1 MHTKITSE
9 VTECM
14 DSLLQQTRNQQSRA
28 VDIFSDMYVKLEDR
42 HPSSGRSDV
51 RYVHHG
57 AQTGRCADPEM
68 QREHP
73 KGETFPVVGAEELQV
88 LAETYNK
95 VYEENQEAQML
106 IRHKAEHDPLT
117 DLLNRGSFEKLLR
130 IYEEGDS
137 PFALIMV
144 DVDYFK
150 TVNDTCGHAA
160 GDDTLKKIASLLTT
174 TFRSSDYVCR
184 IGGDEF
190 AVIMVEMTSDLRYTI
205 QEKIDAANEAL
216 QQADDGLPKVSLC
229 VGVAFSDRENPT
241 GTIFEDAD
249 RALYQR
255 KAHGKAGCDFYENPS
270 GGGKV

>member
-1 MHTKITSE
+1 MF
-9 VTECM
+9 VMCVM
-14 DSLLQQTRNQQSRA
+14 
-28 VDIFSDMYVKLEDR
+28 
-42 HPSSGRSDV
+42 V
-51 RYVHHG
+51 R
-57 AQTGRCADPEM
+57 RL
-68 QREHP
+68 
-73 KGETFPVVGAEELQV
+73 VV
-88 LAETYNK
+88 
-95 VYEENQEAQML
+95 
-106 IRHKAEHDPLT
+106 
-117 DLLNRGSFEKLLR
+117 
-130 IYEEGDS
+130 
-137 PFALIMV
+137 
-144 DVDYFK
+144 VDYFK

-216 QQADDGLPKVSLC
+216 QQADDGLPKVSLS

>member
-1 MHTKITSE
+1 
-9 VTECM
+9 
-14 DSLLQQTRNQQSRA
+14 
-28 VDIFSDMYVKLEDR
+28 
-42 HPSSGRSDV
+42 
-51 RYVHHG
+51 
-57 AQTGRCADPEM
+57 
-68 QREHP
+68 
-73 KGETFPVVGAEELQV
+73 
-88 LAETYNK
+88 
-95 VYEENQEAQML
+95 ML

-130 IYEEGDS
+130 NYEEGDS

-229 VGVAFSDRENPT
+229 VGRCF
-241 GTIFEDAD
+241 
-249 RALYQR
+249 L
-255 KAHGKAGCDFYENPS
+255 
-270 GGGKV
+270 

>member
-1 MHTKITSE
+1 MF
-9 VTECM
+9 VMCVM
-14 DSLLQQTRNQQSRA
+14 
-28 VDIFSDMYVKLEDR
+28 
-42 HPSSGRSDV
+42 V
-51 RYVHHG
+51 RRLVVVPILKCNESI
-57 AQTGRCADPEM
+57 R
-68 QREHP
+68 

-117 DLLNRGSFEKLLR
+117 DLLNRGSFEKPLR

-137 PFALIMV
+137 P
-144 DVDYFK
+144 
-150 TVNDTCGHAA
+150 
-160 GDDTLKKIASLLTT
+160 
-174 TFRSSDYVCR
+174 
-184 IGGDEF
+184 F

-216 QQADDGLPKVSLC
+216 QQADDGLPKVSLS

-270 GGGKV
+270 GGGEA

>member
-1 MHTKITSE
+1 MF
-9 VTECM
+9 VMCVM
-14 DSLLQQTRNQQSRA
+14 
-28 VDIFSDMYVKLEDR
+28 
-42 HPSSGRSDV
+42 V
-51 RYVHHG
+51 RRLVVVPILKCNESI
-57 AQTGRCADPEM
+57 R
-68 QREHP
+68 

-216 QQADDGLPKVSLC
+216 QQADDGLPKVSLS

-270 GGGKV
+270 GGGEA